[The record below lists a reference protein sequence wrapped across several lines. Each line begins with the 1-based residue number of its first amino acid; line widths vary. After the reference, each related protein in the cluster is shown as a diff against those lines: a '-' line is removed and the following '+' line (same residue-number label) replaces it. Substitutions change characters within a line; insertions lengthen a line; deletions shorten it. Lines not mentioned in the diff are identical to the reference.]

1 MTGSNQPTFAD
12 EMMAESQM
20 MRLKAEDLV
29 ASLDKAATAAQITTV
44 ATIAAAHR
52 RIMNDRRAELKS
64 PHDEKAK
71 AVQLAFQPW
80 INDLDEAKRRAAERM
95 AGEHVRT
102 AVGMATS
109 SIELRGVLVDGK
121 RFVEWMSMHWAPGL
135 IEWLETTANKLV
147 RAGMRPDGV
156 DVNETPKTRFVR

>member
-1 MTGSNQPTFAD
+1 VTGSNQPSFAE

-29 ASLDKAATAAQITTV
+29 ASLDKAATPAQITTV
-44 ATIAAAHR
+44 ATVAAAHR
-52 RIMNDRRAELKS
+52 RIMDTKRVELKT

-80 INDLDEAKRRAAERM
+80 INDLDAAKGRAAERM

-109 SIELRGVLVDGK
+109 VNDLRGVLVDGK
-121 RFVEWMSMHWAPGL
+121 RFVEWMSMHWSPGL
-135 IEWLETTANKLV
+135 IEWLEVTANKLV

-156 DVNETPKTRFVR
+156 DVRETPKTRFVR